1 MGLTMVASAF
11 ALFSRMY
18 VMENEQELYSQT
30 ISMGKV
36 LDVNEERSVKFQN
49 LALESP

>member
-1 MGLTMVASAF
+1 MHFLVNW
-11 ALFSRMY
+11 
-18 VMENEQELYSQT
+18 VDDT